1 MGLPDFPWT
10 TGPRDYDLPDEVLD
24 AHGSPIATGAEYG
37 GCSSDPF
44 GYPYVVYEPGVAA
57 FIVSCVRA
65 IENAAAKLGMDP
77 ATLAE
82 RCANGE
88 IGTLVEQSREA
99 HAKLTSCIPHSGG
112 LYHQSVLV
120 ADELYT
126 ALQPFRGTT

>member
-65 IENAAAKLGMDP
+65 IETAAAKLGMDP

-88 IGTLVEQSREA
+88 IGTLAIESRHYCYASEDDDEA
-99 HAKLTSCIPHSGG
+99 RNDLDA
-112 LYHQSVLV
+112 
-120 ADELYT
+120 
-126 ALQPFRGTT
+126 ALQPFTKEQPCPP